1 MREEKQTEQESH
13 PINLHNCQE
22 EKWRRET
29 ALPLESGA
37 EKAGKCNN
45 DYGRQLHGTG
55 QGSTL
60 TLWPVSI

>member
-22 EKWRRET
+22 ERWRRET

-37 EKAGKCNN
+37 EKAGKFNN
-45 DYGRQLHGTG
+45 DYDRQLHGTG
-55 QGSTL
+55 QGCML
-60 TLWPVSI
+60 TRCPVSI